1 MLTKMGMKQ
10 NGFHHHRSTQ
20 EHLMELAM
28 YYINHTVLG
37 KKWLSSLKL
46 HFGK

>member
-1 MLTKMGMKQ
+1 MCVVTMLTKMGMKQ

-28 YYINHTVLG
+28 YYINHTVLEKNG
-37 KKWLSSLKL
+37 FHL
-46 HFGK
+46 